1 MRAVNLI
8 PAEEAVGRS
17 GGKTGVAP
25 YAVIGALAVVLVM
38 SALYVMTGRSVQDKQ
53 RDLADVTAQA
63 QAAETRAASLKSFS
77 DYANMRKARVQ
88 TVQSL
93 VATRY
98 DWADTLHEVARTL
111 PTGTW
116 ITSLRA
122 TVSPT
127 VSVDGT
133 PDSLRGSLPVPA
145 IELSGC
151 ATSHSAVAA
160 TMASLRRMSG
170 VQRVS
175 LTGSQ
180 KAGGGAVGTAKSEGA
195 TGCGTHPQFSLTV
208 FLEPPANTATT
219 STATGG
225 TTP

>member
-8 PAEEAVGRS
+8 PADDSVGRS
-17 GGKTGVAP
+17 GGKTGIAP
-25 YAVIGALAVVLVM
+25 YAVIGALALLLVM
-38 SALYVMTGRSVQDKQ
+38 SSLYVLAARSVQGKQ
-53 RDLADVTAQA
+53 RELADVTAQA

-77 DYANMRKARVQ
+77 DYANMRKARVE

-93 VATRY
+93 ATSRY
-98 DWADTLHEVARTL
+98 DWAHALHEVARTL

-145 IELSGC
+145 IELAGC
-151 ATSHSAVAA
+151 ATSHAGVAE

-175 LTGSQ
+175 LTDSQ
-180 KAGGGAVGTAKSEGA
+180 KAASGAVGTATAEGA

-208 FLEPPANTATT
+208 FLEPTANAAAS